1 MAPQFRLAALLVASF
16 AAAASADEFR
26 LIRSLSGPSGKVA
39 GAKFVFDQVR
49 NRFVYPQDKS
59 FIVYFEWEGPAG
71 GHVLTAFWK
80 QPDGR
85 TAAISPDVKIESATK
100 QLNSY
105 WTFILTDG
113 MASGIWTVEIRIDG
127 QPAGSQPFEIVAP
140 EPVVPSPQPAEIK
153 PPSMDDIFRDASRSM
168 VWVHKI
174 DAAGRREDTAL
185 GFVTGKNRVATS
197 FQAVDAA
204 TKLQLEFSDGRKVE
218 TDTLAAC
225 SRTGDWALIEAD
237 TLAIAAL
244 PPGDPKLVTVGERLI
259 AFNVEN
265 GARAIGGVDIS
276 GRRSVPG
283 FGERIQISSALASEA
298 AGGPLLD
305 LWGRAVGILG
315 GSIVPGARFGQRSMS
330 VSQDFSMVSQR

>member
-1 MAPQFRLAALLVASF
+1 LAAAYL
-16 AAAASADEFR
+16 AAAASAADEFH
-26 LIRSLSGPSGKVA
+26 LIRALSGPSGKVE
-39 GAKFVFDQVR
+39 GSKFVFDQVR

-59 FIVYFEWEGPAG
+59 LIVYFEWEGPPG
-71 GHVLTAFWK
+71 NHVLTAFWK

-85 TAAISPDVKIESATK
+85 TAAISPDIKIESATK

-105 WTFILTDG
+105 WTFIITDG

-140 EPVVPSPQPAEIK
+140 EQPRAPPPEPAAPK
-153 PPSMDDIFRDASRSM
+153 PPTMDDIFRNASRSM

-185 GFVTGKNRVATS
+185 GFVTGKNRVATA

-218 TDTLAAC
+218 TDEIAAC

-237 TLAIAAL
+237 TSAIPAL
-244 PPGDPKLVTVGERLI
+244 PSGDPKLVSVGERLI
-259 AFNVEN
+259 VFNVEN

-276 GRRSVPG
+276 GRRMVPG
-283 FGERIQISSALASEA
+283 FGERIQISPRWRPTQPAALC
-298 AGGPLLD
+298 
-305 LWGRAVGILG
+305 
-315 GSIVPGARFGQRSMS
+315 SISGDAP
-330 VSQDFSMVSQR
+330 